1 MKPKQIKSKPKKRK
15 QKSIAALANGAADL
29 LQRLVRMKAAN
40 LDGACRCVTCGRV
53 DHWKGLQGGHFVER
67 GKLST
72 KLMVENVHP
81 QCSGCNMYRMK
92 TASGV
97 LDYRR
102 YMVGMY
108 GEELV
113 QDLEQLA
120 KQPKKFARAELEDL
134 AAEFRRQIREQE
146 ARLGI

>member
-1 MKPKQIKSKPKKRK
+1 MNAKLKKPKKK
-15 QKSIAALANGAADL
+15 PKSMARLANDAADL
-29 LQRLVRMKAAN
+29 LQRLVRMKAAE
-40 LDGACRCVTCGRV
+40 LDGMCRCVTCGRV

-72 KLMVENVHP
+72 KLIVENVHP
-81 QCSGCNMYRMK
+81 QCPGCNMFRMK

-102 YMVGMY
+102 YMVGRY

-113 QDLEQLA
+113 RDLEVLA
-120 KQPKKFARAELEDL
+120 KQPKKYSRQEVQELSDEL
-134 AAEFRRQIREQE
+134 KRQIKEQE
-146 ARLGI
+146 ARLGIT